1 MTLTLELPEE
11 LAARL
16 KDLPEEERHSF
27 SIAAIADALTCLYCE
42 IEPEEGD
49 WIEQVNQA
57 IDEIEAG
64 QTGMPIEELFR
75 QWDAEKESRR
85 AKEAA

>member
-16 KDLPEEERHSF
+16 NDLPAEERHSF
-27 SIAAIADALTCLYCE
+27 SIAAIDDALTCLYCQ

-64 QTGMPIEELFR
+64 DPGIPFEEVCR
-75 QWDAEKESRR
+75 QWDAEKASRR